1 MQLAL
6 RPCVTA
12 GVALV
17 GASVIAVTPVA
28 PPAPAL
34 QTHAVQ
40 LSAAVQDPIS
50 QWVGI
55 ANRTFTQ
62 SGAIVQTILE
72 NPAPILQQI
81 AVNQLGYAQQVGAG
95 LQTVANIV
103 SAKLDPN
110 NPYGIVQ
117 TLITAGNLLQQ
128 GDAAAASSAIW
139 QNLFQSTLFSL
150 FPVMGLTQIPG
161 NIAQNFANAVKA
173 VGGLALPL
181 GVSVFGMLH
190 APFVAF
196 EETAT
201 AFSAALASQD
211 TAGAAL
217 ALASFPGKV
226 FDYTVN
232 GIPFN
237 GVGYQGLIGAG
248 GLIPNLVAAGETIA
262 KAIAPKAAEAVS
274 TDLTA
279 EAGSASK
286 TASAVTTSPET
297 VPTDTTQAVESV
309 LTNLDNSPVPAAQS
323 AEQQDA
329 PEALNDNP
337 TGATKPVVRKSLV
350 AAPGTSGATTAT
362 DKPAEKV
369 VSDVRDGISATAK
382 KIGEGVKK
390 AFAKPEKATASGS
403 TGAGKHRAGSGNSR
417 DSK

>member
-6 RPCVTA
+6 RPYVTA

-55 ANRTFTQ
+55 ADRTFTQ

-81 AVNQLGYAQQVGAG
+81 AVNQLGYAQQVGTT
-95 LQTVANIV
+95 LQTVAN
-103 SAKLDPN
+103 SFSTLFDPSF
-110 NPYGIVQ
+110 PFGITQ
-117 TLITAGNLLQQ
+117 TLINAANLLQQ
-128 GDAAAASSAIW
+128 GDAAGASQLIW
-139 QNLFQSTLFSL
+139 NVLFQGSLYRL
-150 FPVMGLTQIPG
+150 FPLATLTQIPAKM
-161 NIAQNFANAVKA
+161 AQNFASAVTA
-173 VGGLALPL
+173 VAGMPL
-181 GVSVFGMLH
+181 TFGVSVFTMLH
-190 APFVAF
+190 APFLAF
-196 EETAT
+196 EEAAT
-201 AFSAALASQD
+201 DFSAALANQD
-211 TAGAAL
+211 TTGAAL

-226 FDYTVN
+226 FDYAVN

-237 GVGYQGLIGAG
+237 GVHYQGLIGAG

-286 TASAVTTSPET
+286 TASAATASPET
-297 VPTDTTQAVESV
+297 VPTDATQAVESV
-309 LTNLDNSPVPAAQS
+309 LTNPDNSPVPAAQS

-362 DKPAEKV
+362 DRPAEKV

-382 KIGEGVKK
+382 RIGEGVKK

-403 TGAGKHRAGSGNSR
+403 TGAGKHRAGSGNSG